1 MARAALRPLQAEQ
14 GLQFADAVH
23 DRGRFGGTELLGA
36 RRSPGDPDAPDTGR
50 PGRSFPKKNFDKGPG
65 EGRKFRQERDGKKG
79 FHRGGKGR

>member
-50 PGRSFPKKNFDKGPG
+50 PGRLHIDEDMMEELK
-65 EGRKFRQERDGKKG
+65 RIRDAEDMS
-79 FHRGGKGR
+79 